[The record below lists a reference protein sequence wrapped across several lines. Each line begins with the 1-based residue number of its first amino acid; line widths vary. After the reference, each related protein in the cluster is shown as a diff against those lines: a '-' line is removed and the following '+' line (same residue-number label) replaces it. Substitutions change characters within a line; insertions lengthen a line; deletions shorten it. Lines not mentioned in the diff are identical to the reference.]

1 MYKGI
6 YITLSGAVTKQD
18 QMDIIAQNIAN
29 ANTSGYKKE
38 RLVFKDFLIPV
49 DNKPTFMPDER
60 VMSEISATMV
70 DFSNGAFVK
79 TDNPLDL
86 AISGKGFFAL
96 EGNKYTRGGNFRINS
111 EGYITTQDD
120 IKVLGEGGRPILVKG
135 KKIEVSSEGEIFV
148 DGTSVDTLKLIEF
161 PNKENLKRLNGG
173 IFTAN
178 EAGEEI
184 KSQIEQGYLEAS
196 NIDVVKEMVQ
206 MIMALRDYEAYQ
218 KMIQGFD
225 EATGKVV
232 NEMGK

>member
-29 ANTSGYKKE
+29 VNTSGYKKE
-38 RLVFKDFLIPV
+38 RLAFKDFLIPA
-49 DNKPTFMPDER
+49 DNKPSFMPDER
-60 VMSEISATMV
+60 VMSEISSTMI

-79 TDNPLDL
+79 TGNPLDL

-96 EGNKYTRGGNFRINS
+96 EGNKYTRGGNFKINS

-120 IKVLGEGGRPILVKG
+120 IKVLGRSGPILVKG

-148 DGTSVDTLKLIEF
+148 DGTSQDTLKLIEF
-161 PNKENLKRLNGG
+161 PNKERLQRLNGG

-178 EAGEEI
+178 EEGVEI
-184 KSQIEQGYLEAS
+184 KSQVEQGYLEAS
-196 NIDVVKEMVQ
+196 NVDVVREMVQ

>member
-18 QMDIIAQNIAN
+18 QIDIIAQNIAN

-38 RLVFKDFLIPV
+38 RLAFKDFLILA
-49 DNKPTFMPDER
+49 DNKPSFMPDER
-60 VMSEISATMV
+60 VMSEISSTMV

-79 TDNPLDL
+79 TGNPLDL

-96 EGNKYTRGGNFRINS
+96 EGNKYTRGGNFKINS

-120 IKVLGEGGRPILVKG
+120 MKVLGSGGPILVKG

-148 DGTSVDTLKLIEF
+148 DGASVDTLKLIEF
-161 PNKENLKRLNGG
+161 SNKENLQRLNGG
-173 IFTAN
+173 IFTTN

-184 KSQIEQGYLEAS
+184 KSQVEQGYLEAS